1 MAIRVTEMNASD
13 EITIRAQVR
22 DYSFRVLDPDDCR
35 GILTGDK
42 PVTDQQEAMF
52 VEAIHPENCETRSL
66 TELEPGD
73 RAVFLVG
80 RHRIKKLTTS
90 TIREIVWGTL

>member
-1 MAIRVTEMNASD
+1 MGIRLTEMNASE
-13 EITIRAQVR
+13 EITIRTQVR
-22 DYSFRVLDPDDCR
+22 DYSFRVLDHDDCR

-52 VEAIHPENCETRSL
+52 VEAIHPENCEPRAL
-66 TELEPGD
+66 TQLEPGD

-80 RHRIKKLTTS
+80 RNNIKKLTTS
-90 TIREIVWGTL
+90 TITEIVWGTL